1 MAGDWLDENEGKDRT
16 VLTLVEV
23 PKVPILIDA
32 DAVKTLR
39 NFLIVDRA
47 GTGISYSDFIR
58 KAVEMWRGMLY
69 PNLTTLADD
78 PHDCPTCGNSGFS
91 GYGTG
96 YDAVCG
102 DCGGQSAMV
111 IP

>member
-1 MAGDWLDENEGKDRT
+1 MVGNLLDDDGDKRRA
-16 VLTLVEV
+16 VLTITEV

-39 NFLIVDRA
+39 NFLMVDLA
-47 GTGISYSDFIR
+47 GTGIDHSDFIR
-58 KAVEMWRGMLY
+58 KAVEMWRGMIY
-69 PNLTTLADD
+69 PNLPTLADT
-78 PHDCPTCGNSGFS
+78 PHDCPTCGNSGSS
-91 GYGTG
+91 GYGSG
-96 YDAVCG
+96 YDAVCS